1 MKRIVPLV
9 LVLLLLTACAAEVA
23 PESSVAATPMPTPA
37 STLSPEPVALDL
49 PYYYTQPRPVPDG
62 LGFPDDGFEIE
73 EYYLAEPFGICGRAL
88 LLRGTDTAGRE
99 RFKCRY
105 FSYVLEGGEYV
116 LRGASADEGAGAHIQ
131 EQSGALLASLP
142 YISAGVPG
150 PAVFYPVD
158 RETALRAWRDM
169 PFFDEIALPLN
180 RRMTEA
186 RLEALP
192 GVSKLGEHEY
202 EYEGVRISCRE
213 FSTRNAAYIYSFY
226 SESPGAPLSVRGLS
240 IGESTLSEALEHFP
254 CQLEDYTPGLM
265 GGPLYGTWDDGL
277 YGEPRMSD
285 QGSLFLQFQ
294 GDESFLCLSFDEN
307 EVLSSIFWST
317 SEYDDVTYKEET

>member
-1 MKRIVPLV
+1 MKRLLPIILA
-9 LVLLLLTACAAEVA
+9 LLLLTACAAEAA
-23 PESSVAATPMPTPA
+23 PEGSAEPTPE
-37 STLSPEPVALDL
+37 STPPEQTVHDL
-49 PYYYTQPRPVPDG
+49 PRYYTEPRPVPEELD
-62 LGFPDDGFEIE
+62 FPDDGFEIE

-88 LLRGTDTAGRE
+88 LLRGRNAAGRE

-105 FSYVLEGGEYV
+105 FSYVPEGGEYV
-116 LRGASADEGAGAHIQ
+116 LRGASADEGSGAYIQ
-131 EQSGALLASLP
+131 EQSGALLAFVPCL
-142 YISAGVPG
+142 AEGVTG
-150 PAVFYPVD
+150 PEVFYPVD

-169 PFFDEIALPLN
+169 PFFDEIALPLD
-180 RRMTEA
+180 RRMIEA

-192 GVSKLGEHEY
+192 GVGKLGEHEY

-240 IGESTLSEALEHFP
+240 IGESTLSEALERFP
-254 CQLEDYTPGLM
+254 CQREDYTPGLM

>member
-1 MKRIVPLV
+1 MKRLLPLI
-9 LVLLLLTACAAEVA
+9 LALLLLTACAAEAA
-23 PESSVAATPMPTPA
+23 PEGSAEPTPVPTPE
-37 STLSPEPVALDL
+37 STPPEQMVHDL
-49 PYYYTQPRPVPDG
+49 PRYYTEPRPVPEELD
-62 LGFPDDGFEIE
+62 FPDDGFEIE

-88 LLRGTDTAGRE
+88 LLRGRNAAGLE

-105 FSYVLEGGEYV
+105 FSYVPEGGEYV
-116 LRGASADEGAGAHIQ
+116 LRGASADEGSGAYIQ
-131 EQSGALLASLP
+131 EQSGALLAFVPCL
-142 YISAGVPG
+142 AEGVTG
-150 PAVFYPVD
+150 PEVFYPVD

-169 PFFDEIALPLN
+169 PFFDEIALPLD
-180 RRMTEA
+180 RRMIEA

-192 GVSKLGEHEY
+192 GVGKLDEHEY

-240 IGESTLSEALEHFP
+240 IGESTLSEALERFP
-254 CQLEDYTPGLM
+254 CQREDYTPGLM

>member
-1 MKRIVPLV
+1 MKRLLPLI
-9 LVLLLLTACAAEVA
+9 LALLLLTACAAEAA
-23 PESSVAATPMPTPA
+23 PEGSAEPTPVPTPE
-37 STLSPEPVALDL
+37 STPPEQTVHDL
-49 PYYYTQPRPVPDG
+49 PRYYTEPRPVPEELD
-62 LGFPDDGFEIE
+62 FPDDGFEIE

-88 LLRGTDTAGRE
+88 LLRGRNAAGLE

-105 FSYVLEGGEYV
+105 FSYVPEGGEYV
-116 LRGASADEGAGAHIQ
+116 LRGASADEGSGAYIQ
-131 EQSGALLASLP
+131 EQSGALLAFVPCL
-142 YISAGVPG
+142 AEGVTG
-150 PAVFYPVD
+150 PEVFYPVD

-169 PFFDEIALPLN
+169 PFFDEIELPLD
-180 RRMTEA
+180 RRMIEA

-192 GVSKLGEHEY
+192 GVGKLGEHEY

-226 SESPGAPLSVRGLS
+226 SESPGVPLSVRGLS
-240 IGESTLSEALEHFP
+240 IGESTLSEALERFP
-254 CQLEDYTPGLM
+254 CQREDYTPGLM
-265 GGPLYGTWDDGL
+265 GGPIYGTWDDGL

>member
-1 MKRIVPLV
+1 MKRLLPLI
-9 LVLLLLTACAAEVA
+9 LALLLLTACAAEAA
-23 PESSVAATPMPTPA
+23 PEGSAEPTPVPTPE
-37 STLSPEPVALDL
+37 STPPEQTVHDL
-49 PYYYTQPRPVPDG
+49 PRYYTEPRPVPEELD
-62 LGFPDDGFEIE
+62 FPDDGFEVE

-88 LLRGTDTAGRE
+88 LLRGRNAAGRE

-105 FSYVLEGGEYV
+105 FSYVPEGGEYV
-116 LRGASADEGAGAHIQ
+116 LRGASADEGSGAYIQ
-131 EQSGALLASLP
+131 EQSGALLASVPRL
-142 YISAGVPG
+142 AEGVTG
-150 PAVFYPVD
+150 PEVFYPVD

-169 PFFDEIALPLN
+169 PFFDEIELPLD
-180 RRMTEA
+180 RRMIEA

-192 GVSKLGEHEY
+192 GVGKLGEHEY

-226 SESPGAPLSVRGLS
+226 SESPGVPLSVRGLS
-240 IGESTLSEALEHFP
+240 IGESTLSEALERFP
-254 CQLEDYTPGLM
+254 CQREDYTPGLM
-265 GGPLYGTWDDGL
+265 GGLLYGTWDDGL

>member
-1 MKRIVPLV
+1 MKRLLPLI
-9 LVLLLLTACAAEVA
+9 LALLLLTACAAEAA
-23 PESSVAATPMPTPA
+23 PEGSAEPTPVPTPE
-37 STLSPEPVALDL
+37 STPPEQTVHDL
-49 PYYYTQPRPVPDG
+49 PRYYTEPRPVPEELD
-62 LGFPDDGFEIE
+62 FPDDGFEVE

-88 LLRGTDTAGRE
+88 LLRGRNAAGRE

-105 FSYVLEGGEYV
+105 FSYVPEGGEYV
-116 LRGASADEGAGAHIQ
+116 LRGASADEGSGAYIQ
-131 EQSGALLASLP
+131 EQNGALLAFVPCL
-142 YISAGVPG
+142 AEGVTG
-150 PAVFYPVD
+150 PEVFYPVD

-169 PFFDEIALPLN
+169 PFFDEIELPLD
-180 RRMTEA
+180 RRMIEA

-192 GVSKLGEHEY
+192 GVGKLGEHEY

-240 IGESTLSEALEHFP
+240 IGESTLSEALERFP
-254 CQLEDYTPGLM
+254 CQREDYTPGLM

>member
-1 MKRIVPLV
+1 MRRMIPLI
-9 LVLLLLTACAAEVA
+9 LALMLLAGCAAEAA
-23 PESSVAATPMPTPA
+23 PEGSAVPTPVPTPA
-37 STLSPEPVALDL
+37 STPPEQAALDL
-49 PYYYTQPRPVPDG
+49 PRYYTEPRPVPEELD
-62 LGFPDDGFEIE
+62 FPDDGFEAE

-88 LLRGTDTAGRE
+88 LLRDRDAAGRE

-105 FSYVLEGGEYV
+105 FSYVPEGGEYV
-116 LRGASADEGAGAHIQ
+116 LRGSSADESSGAYIQ
-131 EQSGALLASLP
+131 EQSGALLASVP
-142 YISAGVPG
+142 YLSEGVPG
-150 PAVFYPVD
+150 PEVFYPVD

-169 PFFDEIALPLN
+169 PFFDEIALPLD
-180 RRMTEA
+180 RRITEA

-213 FSTRNAAYIYSFY
+213 FSTRNAAYIHSFY

-240 IGESTLSEALEHFP
+240 IGESTLSEALERFP

-294 GDESFLCLSFDEN
+294 GDESFLRLSFDEN

-317 SEYDDVTYKEET
+317 SEYDDVTYMEET

>member
-1 MKRIVPLV
+1 MKRLLPLI
-9 LVLLLLTACAAEVA
+9 LALLLLTACAAEAA
-23 PESSVAATPMPTPA
+23 PEGSAEPTPVPTPE
-37 STLSPEPVALDL
+37 STPPEQTVHDL
-49 PYYYTQPRPVPDG
+49 PRYYTEPRPVPEELD
-62 LGFPDDGFEIE
+62 FPDDGFEVE

-88 LLRGTDTAGRE
+88 LLRGRNAAGRE

-105 FSYVLEGGEYV
+105 FSYVPEGGEYV
-116 LRGASADEGAGAHIQ
+116 LRGASADEGSGAYIQ
-131 EQSGALLASLP
+131 EQSGALLASVPRL
-142 YISAGVPG
+142 AEGVPG
-150 PAVFYPVD
+150 PEVFHPVD

-169 PFFDEIALPLN
+169 PFFGEIELPLD
-180 RRMTEA
+180 RRMIEA

-192 GVSKLGEHEY
+192 GVGKLGEHEY

-240 IGESTLSEALEHFP
+240 IGESTLSEALERFP
-254 CQLEDYTPGLM
+254 CQREDYTPGLM

>member
-1 MKRIVPLV
+1 MKRLLPLI
-9 LVLLLLTACAAEVA
+9 LALLLLTACAAEAA
-23 PESSVAATPMPTPA
+23 PEGSAEPTPVPTPE
-37 STLSPEPVALDL
+37 STPPEQTVHDL
-49 PYYYTQPRPVPDG
+49 PRYYTEPRPVPEELD
-62 LGFPDDGFEIE
+62 FPDDGFEVE

-88 LLRGTDTAGRE
+88 LLRGRDAAGLE

-105 FSYVLEGGEYV
+105 FSYVPEGGEYV
-116 LRGASADEGAGAHIQ
+116 LRGASADEGSGAHIQ
-131 EQSGALLASLP
+131 EQSGALLAFVPCL
-142 YISAGVPG
+142 AGGVPG
-150 PAVFYPVD
+150 PEVFYPVD

-169 PFFDEIALPLN
+169 PFFDEIELPLD
-180 RRMTEA
+180 RRMIEA

-192 GVSKLGEHEY
+192 DVNKLDEHEY

-226 SESPGAPLSVRGLS
+226 SESPGVPLSVRGLS
-240 IGESTLSEALEHFP
+240 IGESTLSEALERFP

-294 GDESFLCLSFDEN
+294 GDESFLRLSFDED

>member
-1 MKRIVPLV
+1 MRRMIPLV
-9 LVLLLLTACAAEVA
+9 LALLLLAACAAEAA
-23 PESSVAATPMPTPA
+23 PEGSAEPTPE
-37 STLSPEPVALDL
+37 STPPEQAALDL
-49 PYYYTQPRPVPDG
+49 PRYYTEPRPVPEELD
-62 LGFPDDGFEIE
+62 FPDDGFEIE
-73 EYYLAEPFGICGRAL
+73 GYYLAEPFGICGRAL
-88 LLRGTDTAGRE
+88 LLRGSDAAGRE

-105 FSYVLEGGEYV
+105 FSYVPEGGEYV
-116 LRGASADEGAGAHIQ
+116 LRGASADEGSGAYIQ
-131 EQSGALLASLP
+131 EQSGALLASVPCL
-142 YISAGVPG
+142 AEGVPG
-150 PAVFYPVD
+150 PEVFYPVD

-169 PFFDEIALPLN
+169 PFFDEIALPLD
-180 RRMTEA
+180 RRITEA
-186 RLEALP
+186 RLEGLP

-240 IGESTLSEALEHFP
+240 IGESTLSEALERFP
-254 CQLEDYTPGLM
+254 CQREDYTPGLM

-277 YGEPRMSD
+277 YGEPGMSD

-294 GDESFLCLSFDEN
+294 GDESFLLLSFDEN
-307 EVLSSIFWST
+307 EVLSSILWST

>member
-1 MKRIVPLV
+1 MKRLLPLI
-9 LVLLLLTACAAEVA
+9 LALLLLTACAAEAA
-23 PESSVAATPMPTPA
+23 PEGSAEPTPVPTPE
-37 STLSPEPVALDL
+37 STPPEQTVHDL
-49 PYYYTQPRPVPDG
+49 PRYYTEPRPVPEELD
-62 LGFPDDGFEIE
+62 FPDDGFEVE

-88 LLRGTDTAGRE
+88 LLRGRNAAGLE

-105 FSYVLEGGEYV
+105 FSYVPEGGEYV
-116 LRGASADEGAGAHIQ
+116 LRGASADEGSGAYIQ
-131 EQSGALLASLP
+131 EQSGALLASVPRL
-142 YISAGVPG
+142 AEGVTG
-150 PAVFYPVD
+150 PEVFYPVD

-169 PFFDEIALPLN
+169 PFFDEIELPLD
-180 RRMTEA
+180 RRMIEA

-192 GVSKLGEHEY
+192 GVGKLGEHEY

-226 SESPGAPLSVRGLS
+226 SESPGVPLSVRGLS
-240 IGESTLSEALEHFP
+240 IGESTLSEALERFP
-254 CQLEDYTPGLM
+254 CQREDYTPGLM
-265 GGPLYGTWDDGL
+265 GGPIYGTWDDGL

>member
-1 MKRIVPLV
+1 MRRMIPLI
-9 LVLLLLTACAAEVA
+9 LALMLLAACAAE
-23 PESSVAATPMPTPA
+23 ATPEGSAVPTPVPTPA
-37 STLSPEPVALDL
+37 STPPEQAALDL
-49 PYYYTQPRPVPDG
+49 PRYYTEPRPVPEELD
-62 LGFPDDGFEIE
+62 FPDDGFEAE

-88 LLRGTDTAGRE
+88 LLRDRDAAGRE

-105 FSYVLEGGEYV
+105 FSYVPEGGEYV
-116 LRGASADEGAGAHIQ
+116 LRGSSADESSGAYIQ
-131 EQSGALLASLP
+131 EQSGALLASVP
-142 YISAGVPG
+142 YLSEGVPG
-150 PAVFYPVD
+150 PEVFYPVD

-169 PFFDEIALPLN
+169 PFFDEIALPLD
-180 RRMTEA
+180 RWITEA
-186 RLEALP
+186 RLEGLP

-213 FSTRNAAYIYSFY
+213 FSTRNAAYIHSFY

-240 IGESTLSEALEHFP
+240 IGESTLSEALERFP

-294 GDESFLCLSFDEN
+294 GDESFLRLSFDEN

-317 SEYDDVTYKEET
+317 SEYDDVTYMEET

>member
-9 LVLLLLTACAAEVA
+9 LVLLLLTACAAEAA
-23 PESSVAATPMPTPA
+23 PENSVAATPMPTPT
-37 STLSPEPVALDL
+37 STLSPEPEALDL
-49 PYYYTQPRPVPDG
+49 PYYCTQPRPVPDG
-62 LGFPDDGFEIE
+62 LDFPDDGFEAE

-88 LLRGTDTAGRE
+88 LLCGTDTAGRE

-105 FSYVLEGGEYV
+105 FSYVPEGGEYV
-116 LRGASADEGAGAHIQ
+116 LRGASADDGSGAHIQ

-142 YISAGVPG
+142 YICEGVPS
-150 PAVFYPVD
+150 PMVFYPVD

-285 QGSLFLQFQ
+285 QGSLYLQFQ
-294 GDESFLCLSFDEN
+294 GDESFLRLSFDEN
-307 EVLSSIFWST
+307 EVLSSILWST

>member
-1 MKRIVPLV
+1 MKRLLPLI
-9 LVLLLLTACAAEVA
+9 LALLLLTACAAEAA
-23 PESSVAATPMPTPA
+23 PEGSAEPTPVPTPE
-37 STLSPEPVALDL
+37 STPPEQTVHDL
-49 PYYYTQPRPVPDG
+49 PRYYTEPRPVPEELD
-62 LGFPDDGFEIE
+62 FPDDGFEVE

-88 LLRGTDTAGRE
+88 LLRGRDAAGRE

-105 FSYVLEGGEYV
+105 FSYVPEGGEYV
-116 LRGASADEGAGAHIQ
+116 LRGASADEGSGAYIQ
-131 EQSGALLASLP
+131 EQIGALLASVPCL
-142 YISAGVPG
+142 AGGVTG
-150 PAVFYPVD
+150 PEVFYPVD

-169 PFFDEIALPLN
+169 PFFDEIALPLD
-180 RRMTEA
+180 RRMIEA

-192 GVSKLGEHEY
+192 GVGKLGEHEY

-240 IGESTLSEALEHFP
+240 IGESTLSEALERFP
-254 CQLEDYTPGLM
+254 CQREDYTPGLM

-277 YGEPRMSD
+277 YGEPGMSD

-294 GDESFLCLSFDEN
+294 GDESFLLLSFDEN

-317 SEYDDVTYKEET
+317 SVYDDVTYKEET

>member
-1 MKRIVPLV
+1 MKRLLPLI
-9 LVLLLLTACAAEVA
+9 LALLLLTACAAEAA
-23 PESSVAATPMPTPA
+23 PEGSAEPTPE
-37 STLSPEPVALDL
+37 STPPEQTVHDL
-49 PYYYTQPRPVPDG
+49 PRYYTEPRPVPEELD
-62 LGFPDDGFEIE
+62 FPDDGFEIE

-88 LLRGTDTAGRE
+88 LLRGRNAAGRE

-105 FSYVLEGGEYV
+105 FSYVPEGGEYV
-116 LRGASADEGAGAHIQ
+116 LRGASADEGSGAYIQ
-131 EQSGALLASLP
+131 EQSGALLAFVPCL
-142 YISAGVPG
+142 AEGVTG
-150 PAVFYPVD
+150 PEVFYPVD

-169 PFFDEIALPLN
+169 PFFDEIALPLD
-180 RRMTEA
+180 RRMIEA

-192 GVSKLGEHEY
+192 GVGKLGEHEY

-240 IGESTLSEALEHFP
+240 IGESTLSEALERFP
-254 CQLEDYTPGLM
+254 CQREDYTPGLM

>member
-1 MKRIVPLV
+1 MKRLLPLI
-9 LVLLLLTACAAEVA
+9 LALLLLTACAAEAAPEGSAEPTPVPA
-23 PESSVAATPMPTPA
+23 PESTP
-37 STLSPEPVALDL
+37 PEQTVHDL
-49 PYYYTQPRPVPDG
+49 PRYYTEPRPVPEELD
-62 LGFPDDGFEIE
+62 FPDDGFEVE

-88 LLRGTDTAGRE
+88 LLRGRNAAGRE

-105 FSYVLEGGEYV
+105 FSYVPEGGEYV
-116 LRGASADEGAGAHIQ
+116 LRGASADEGSGAYIQ
-131 EQSGALLASLP
+131 EQSGALLASVPRL
-142 YISAGVPG
+142 AEGVTG
-150 PAVFYPVD
+150 PEVFYPVD

-169 PFFDEIALPLN
+169 PFFDEIALPLD
-180 RRMTEA
+180 RRMIEA

-192 GVSKLGEHEY
+192 GVGKLGEHEY

-240 IGESTLSEALEHFP
+240 IGESTLSEALERFP
-254 CQLEDYTPGLM
+254 CQREDYTPGLM
-265 GGPLYGTWDDGL
+265 GGPIYGTWDDGL

>member
-1 MKRIVPLV
+1 MKRLLPLI
-9 LVLLLLTACAAEVA
+9 LALLLLTACAAEAA
-23 PESSVAATPMPTPA
+23 PEGSAEPTPVPTPE
-37 STLSPEPVALDL
+37 STPPEQTVHDL
-49 PYYYTQPRPVPDG
+49 PRYYTEPRPLPEELD
-62 LGFPDDGFEIE
+62 FPDDGFEIE

-88 LLRGTDTAGRE
+88 LLRGRNAAGLE

-105 FSYVLEGGEYV
+105 FSYVPEGGEYV
-116 LRGASADEGAGAHIQ
+116 LRGASADEGSGAYIQ
-131 EQSGALLASLP
+131 EQSGALLAFVPCL
-142 YISAGVPG
+142 AEGVTG
-150 PAVFYPVD
+150 PEVVYPVD

-169 PFFDEIALPLN
+169 PFFDEIALPLD
-180 RRMTEA
+180 RRMIEA

-192 GVSKLGEHEY
+192 GVGKLGEHEY

-213 FSTRNAAYIYSFY
+213 FSTRNASYIYSFY

-240 IGESTLSEALEHFP
+240 IGESTLSEALERFP
-254 CQLEDYTPGLM
+254 CQREDYTPGLM